1 MTNKTYI
8 PTKHSADG
16 KTAWIDVE
24 ELELRIIDRR
34 SKELEDLIHT
44 QSLAN
49 ETLLKEIRRLKILN
63 ERYVAAGKQ
72 EYLNVILAAD
82 GVFIKQIDKIAAVAV
97 GQTVPASLENGCY
110 YLNRNGYITLDERKL
125 EALNEVI

>member
-8 PTKHSADG
+8 PTKHSANG
-16 KTAWIDVE
+16 KTAWVE
-24 ELELRIIDRR
+24 IGELDIIR
-34 SKELEDLIHT
+34 KETAEMRELIHA

-63 ERYVAAGKQ
+63 ERYIAAGKS
-72 EYLNVILAAD
+72 EYLNVIMMAD
-82 GVFIKQIDKIAAVAV
+82 GVFIKQIDKIATVAV

-125 EALNEVI
+125 DALNEVI